1 MQYTQACAD
10 NTGSRCGVHVLR
22 ELDQLPLSAEAWA
35 VKSVAI
41 DHQRNYGSVLI
52 MIISHTDLIYDIV
65 VLYIVVDIVVDIMQT
80 TISSVLH
87 SHITYGKM

>member
-1 MQYTQACAD
+1 M
-10 NTGSRCGVHVLR
+10 
-22 ELDQLPLSAEAWA
+22 
-35 VKSVAI
+35 AI

-52 MIISHTDLIYDIV
+52 MIISHTDLIHDIV

-87 SHITYGKM
+87 FHIIYGKM